1 MDDFAITITWIDYL
15 NYNWHVTVQNDH
27 IKGMKKVAKS
37 SGRVHDAAVFYP
49 SPNSL
54 LLSFDKN
61 NCWKIEYRMLYCMV
75 TSISQPK
82 IPHKEQE
89 MQSACCD
96 SLQQPTSITW
106 RKNVINYTENMRSE
120 WPALQAIQTPQQ
132 EMPNC
137 SGINMMHF
145 WSFSYK
151 KNIKKVFFGQFRCV
165 VRNPNS
171 NLYKFLTL

>member
-27 IKGMKKVAKS
+27 IKGMKKVARS

-61 NCWKIEYRMLYCMV
+61 NCWKIEHRMLYCMV

-96 SLQQPTSITW
+96 SLQTQSPPPTAHFYHLTKKCNQLY
-106 RKNVINYTENMRSE
+106 RKYAFWMPCFTSNTNTTTRNDQ
-120 WPALQAIQTPQQ
+120 LQWHQHDA
-132 EMPNC
+132 
-137 SGINMMHF
+137 F
-145 WSFSYK
+145 L
-151 KNIKKVFFGQFRCV
+151 VFFV
-165 VRNPNS
+165 
-171 NLYKFLTL
+171 

>member
-15 NYNWHVTVQNDH
+15 NYNWHVTAQNDH
-27 IKGMKKVAKS
+27 IKGMKKVARS

-89 MQSACCD
+89 MQSAWWD
-96 SLQQPTSITW
+96 STPHPPTAHFYHLTKKCNQLYRKYAFWMPCFTSNTNITIRNDQLQWHQHG
-106 RKNVINYTENMRSE
+106 
-120 WPALQAIQTPQQ
+120 AFL
-132 EMPNC
+132 
-137 SGINMMHF
+137 
-145 WSFSYK
+145 
-151 KNIKKVFFGQFRCV
+151 VFFV
-165 VRNPNS
+165 
-171 NLYKFLTL
+171 